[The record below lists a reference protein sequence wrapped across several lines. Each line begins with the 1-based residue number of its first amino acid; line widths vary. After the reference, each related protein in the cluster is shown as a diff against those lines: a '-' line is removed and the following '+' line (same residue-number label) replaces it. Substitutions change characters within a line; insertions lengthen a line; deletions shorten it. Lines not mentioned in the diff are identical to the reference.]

1 MWSWH
6 DSSWAWLW
14 MGAMMVAFWAV
25 VAVAVL
31 LAARTLK
38 SSQYAGQSSRPQAR
52 SPQDIL
58 AERYAR
64 GDIEADEYRRRLDEI
79 HSHDRR

>member
-14 MGAMMVAFWAV
+14 MGVMMVAFWAV
-25 VAVAVL
+25 VAVAVVF
-31 LAARTLK
+31 AARTLK
-38 SSQYAGQSSRPQAR
+38 SSQYAGQPSHRPAQ

-58 AERYAR
+58 SERYAR

>member
-14 MGAMMVAFWAV
+14 MGVMMVALWAFVAGAV
-25 VAVAVL
+25 VF
-31 LAARTLK
+31 AARALK
-38 SSQYAGQSSRPQAR
+38 SPQYAGQPSHPPR

-58 AERYAR
+58 SERYAL

-79 HSHDRR
+79 HSHDPR